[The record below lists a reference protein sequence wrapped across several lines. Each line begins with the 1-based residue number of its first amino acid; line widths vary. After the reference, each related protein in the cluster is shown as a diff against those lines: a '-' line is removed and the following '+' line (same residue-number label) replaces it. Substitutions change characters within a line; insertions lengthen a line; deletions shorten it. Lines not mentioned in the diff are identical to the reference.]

1 MEHKRCI
8 EFPINIKITDED
20 ISNII
25 SKALD
30 EGGSLHW
37 CYRAS
42 TKHSKSIPIGEVILK
57 GGVVLLHSMDGTT
70 YELTRDKFI
79 TGLQKALPY
88 LDNAIKGINIHTGSI
103 DVEEADMI
111 IQLAL
116 FNELIYD

>member
-1 MEHKRCI
+1 MESKKFI
-8 EFPINIKITDED
+8 ECPINIKVTNED

-25 SKALD
+25 IKALD

-37 CYRAS
+37 CYGAS
-42 TKHSKSIPIGEVILK
+42 TKHSECIPTSEVILK
-57 GGVVLLHSMDGTT
+57 GRVVLLHSMDGTT

-88 LDNAIKGINIHTGSI
+88 LDGAIKGINIHTDSI

-111 IQLAL
+111 LQLAI